1 MSFSRLARHLLSAAS
16 AVALLAAAPAIAK
29 PGDFRSGQHDGF
41 ARIVF
46 EFAKPTAV
54 EATATATQLTLRFAE
69 PWTGDPAALR
79 RTGDGLANG
88 RLSDDR
94 RSVIFD
100 LRRPVTLRSFN
111 SEASS
116 VIDLIDAPAGARPAA
131 PAQPVPAQPAPAA
144 PAAVAPPVAP
154 PAATRA
160 PTPAA
165 IPAPAFEPS
174 DPKLS
179 VRIGQHPTYTRF
191 AFDWPRETP
200 YRVTTEASGVRITFD
215 QRAAVDAARLRPML
229 PKSIPDVLAQPT
241 PDGGL
246 SVLLSTV
253 PDAPTRHFKN
263 GQSIVLDVL
272 IPPNRDPGP
281 LQSLSAAPPPAARPA
296 ATVAAAAVAPAPVAP
311 APAAPA
317 VVAAPTQ
324 PTQSAALANPI
335 AVPASPPQP
344 TSLNAAPAM
353 GSPSGQVPLR
363 NETRPPPPAAVNI
376 PVVFAQT
383 PGGPRLR
390 FALPA
395 TTPVA
400 VFVRGEYA
408 YVVFDRPIGFDLAA
422 FGRGPAR
429 AIQPEPVVT
438 TDGSALRFK
447 IAAGANPRA
456 ARDNEGW
463 MITVTAE
470 PRKPATA
477 APLVVDGSPVTGRVS
492 VTLRDVGSV
501 VTIPDPEL
509 GDMMRVIPTSAPGVG
524 VDGGRQFA
532 QFTLLPTSQGVA
544 AVGVADGIGV
554 TTSGNG
560 VEIGRTGGLLLSR
573 EAMRPGAGVASV
585 FDFRRWREP
594 DVDFVE
600 TRQSLVTKST
610 EADPSRRAM
619 ARFELAQFLMA
630 RDHAADAVG
639 VLDLIANDDRLL
651 ATDPALRALRGA
663 GRVMLEDG
671 DAAAADFADPVLMR
685 DPALAVWRG
694 AAAGLRDQW
703 SEADQEFSK
712 AGAIPTTYSPGMQ
725 EALGLL
731 KAEAAGRAGDLTR
744 VRQAIDPLIRAE
756 TPFTVR
762 ARAEFIRA
770 DALAR
775 RGDKRAALP
784 IYDRLA
790 DSDDLWARAHAEYA
804 RVILRSAMR
813 PEEGGITP
821 AVAIDRLE
829 QLRFVWSGDK
839 LQYDLLRRLGE
850 LQIENGDIRNG
861 LSRLREAVAF
871 FPTNPGNPAIQAK
884 MTDVFADLYDP
895 RSSRQLPAVTAL
907 SLFDQNRDLIPS
919 GPRGDQLIQ
928 NLSDRLVELDLLDR
942 AGELLQHQIRNRLKG
957 EDKAR
962 VGAKLAFLRLLDKR
976 PADAL
981 RALGESAEPEVS
993 RILQSD
999 REHLRAR
1006 ALMEMDKE
1014 VEALQVLV
1022 GDDSPDAEQL
1032 RSEIYARKQDW
1043 PMAAV
1048 ALSKLAGDPNQTPLV
1063 PERQRTVLN
1072 LAVAYAL
1079 ANDSAGLKKVAQSF
1093 GPAMETGG
1101 NADAFKLVTSAPASN
1116 GGRPRAPVDQADLT
1130 RRFQEAQQFQS
1141 FMTNYSKKL
1150 RESAQPLAAVN

>member
-1 MSFSRLARHLLSAAS
+1 MSFSRFARHLLSAAS
-16 AVALLAAAPAIAK
+16 VVALLAAAPAVAK
-29 PGDFRSGQHDGF
+29 PGDFRSGRHDGF

-54 EATATATQLTLRFAE
+54 EATATATQLTIRFAE

-79 RTGDGLANG
+79 RAGDGLANG

-111 SEASS
+111 SEAAS
-116 VIDLIDAPAGARPAA
+116 VIDLIDVPANARPPAA
-131 PAQPVPAQPAPAA
+131 PPPAAA
-144 PAAVAPPVAP
+144 PAAAPAPVANQTTP
-154 PAATRA
+154 SPATAQAA
-160 PTPAA
+160 P
-165 IPAPAFEPS
+165 PAFEPG
-174 DPKLS
+174 DPNLS

-191 AFDWPRETP
+191 AFDWPRETG
-200 YRVTTEASGVRITFD
+200 YRVTTEAAGVRITFD
-215 QRAAVDAARLRPML
+215 QRAAMDVARLRPML
-229 PKSIPDVLAQPT
+229 PKSIPDALAQRT
-241 PDGGL
+241 PEGGVSL
-246 SVLLSTV
+246 LLSTV
-253 PDAPTRHFKN
+253 PDAPTRHFRN
-263 GQSIVLDVL
+263 GRSIVLDVM

-281 LQSLSAAPPPAARPA
+281 LQSLAAAPPPRAAAP
-296 ATVAAAAVAPAPVAP
+296 VAAAPVAPAPVA
-311 APAAPA
+311 AAPA
-317 VVAAPTQ
+317 QTTAPSAPVQAA
-324 PTQSAALANPI
+324 AAPI
-335 AVPASPPQP
+335 AVPPSPPQP
-344 TSLNAAPAM
+344 TSMNAAPGLGPA
-353 GSPSGQVPLR
+353 SGQVPIR
-363 NETRPPPPAAVNI
+363 NETPPPPPPAVTI
-376 PVVFAQT
+376 PVVFATT

-390 FALPA
+390 FPLPA

-400 VFVRGEYA
+400 VFVRGGYA

-438 TDGSALRFK
+438 PEGSALRFK
-447 IAAGANPRA
+447 IAPGANPRA
-456 ARDNEGW
+456 ARDAEGW
-463 MITVTAE
+463 MITITTE

-477 APLVVDGSPVTGRVS
+477 APLVVEGSPATGRVS

-501 VTIPDPEL
+501 VTIPDPEF
-509 GDMMRVIPTSAPGVG
+509 GDMMRVIPTAAPGVG

-573 EAMRPGAGVASV
+573 EALRPGSGVASV
-585 FDFRRWREP
+585 FDFKRWREP

-600 TRQSLVTKST
+600 TRQSLVTKAT

-630 RDHAADAVG
+630 RDHAADSIG

-663 GRVMLEDG
+663 ARVMLEDG
-671 DAAAADFADPVLMR
+671 QAAAADFADPVLMR

-694 AAAGLRDQW
+694 ASAALRDQW
-703 SEADQEFSK
+703 TEADQEFSK
-712 AGAIPTTYSPGMQ
+712 AGAIPVGYSPGMQ
-725 EALGLL
+725 QNLGLL

-756 TPFTVR
+756 TPFAAR

-790 DSDDLWARAHAEYA
+790 ESDDLWARAHSEYA
-804 RVILRSAMR
+804 RIILRSAMR

-821 AVAIDRLE
+821 AAAIDRLE

-871 FPTNPGNPAIQAK
+871 FPNNPGNPAIQAK

-907 SLFDQNRDLIPS
+907 SLFDQNRDLIPQ

-981 RALGESAEPEVS
+981 RALSESAEPEVS
-993 RILQSD
+993 QILRLD
-999 REHLRAR
+999 REHLRSR
-1006 ALMEMDKE
+1006 ALMEMDKDA
-1014 VEALQVLV
+1014 EALQALV

-1043 PMAAV
+1043 PMAAA
-1048 ALSKLAGDPNQTPLV
+1048 ALAKLAGDPNQTPLP

-1079 ANDSAGLKKVAQSF
+1079 ANDAVGLRKVAQSF
-1093 GPAMETGG
+1093 GPAMETSA
-1101 NADAFKLVTSAPASN
+1101 NADAFKLVTSAPSN
-1116 GGRPRAPVDQADLT
+1116 TGTRPRGPIDQADLT

-1150 RESAQPLAAVN
+1150 RETNQPIASVN

>member
-1 MSFSRLARHLLSAAS
+1 MSFSRLARRLLTAAS
-16 AVALLAAAPAIAK
+16 AVALLAAAPALAK

-54 EATATATQLTLRFAE
+54 EANASATQLTLRFAE

-79 RTGDGLANG
+79 RAGDGLANG

-100 LRRPVTLRSFN
+100 LRRPVTLRSFT

-131 PAQPVPAQPAPAA
+131 TQPAPAA
-144 PAAVAPPVAP
+144 AVAPAAAP
-154 PAATRA
+154 APA

-165 IPAPAFEPS
+165 AATPAFEPG
-174 DPKLS
+174 DPNLS

-191 AFDWPRETP
+191 AFDWPRETG
-200 YRVTTEASGVRITFD
+200 YRVTTDASGVRITFD
-215 QRAAVDAARLRPML
+215 QRAAVDVARLRPML
-229 PKSIPDVLAQPT
+229 PKSIPDVLAQRT
-241 PDGGL
+241 TEGGL
-246 SVLLSTV
+246 SVQLSTV

-281 LQSLSAAPPPAARPA
+281 LQKLNPAQSPA
-296 ATVAAAAVAPAPVAP
+296 ATRAADAPAAVAPAAVAP
-311 APAAPA
+311 AA
-317 VVAAPTQ
+317 VSPAPTTAASAPTTPSQ
-324 PTQSAALANPI
+324 PTQMAAAANPI
-335 AVPASPPQP
+335 AVPPSPPQP
-344 TSLNAAPAM
+344 TSLNAAPAA
-353 GSPSGQVPLR
+353 GLAGGQVPLR
-363 NETRPPPPAAVNI
+363 NETPQPPPAAVTI

-400 VFVRGEYA
+400 VFVRGDFA

-438 TDGSALRFK
+438 PNGSALRFK

-456 ARDNEGW
+456 ARDGEGW
-463 MITVTAE
+463 MITVTTE

-477 APLVVDGSPVTGRVS
+477 APLVVDGSAATGRVS

-509 GDMMRVIPTSAPGVG
+509 GDMMRVIPTAAPGVG

-544 AVGVADGIGV
+544 AVGVADGVGV

-573 EAMRPGAGVASV
+573 EALRPGAGVASV
-585 FDFRRWREP
+585 FDFKRWREP

-600 TRQSLVTKST
+600 TRQSLVTKAT

-630 RDHAADAVG
+630 RDHAADAIG

-663 GRVMLEDG
+663 ARVMLEDG
-671 DAAAADFADPVLMR
+671 QAAAADFADPVLMR
-685 DPALAVWRG
+685 DPALATWRG

-703 SEADQEFSK
+703 SEADQEFTK
-712 AGAIPTTYSPGMQ
+712 GGAIPSSYSPGMH

-790 DSDDLWARAHAEYA
+790 ESDDLWARAHAEYA

-813 PEEGGITP
+813 PEEGGISP

-907 SLFDQNRDLIPS
+907 SLFDQNRDLIPT

-981 RALGESAEPEVS
+981 RALGESAEPELS

-1014 VEALQVLV
+1014 ADALQVLV

-1048 ALSKLAGDPNQTPLV
+1048 ALSKLAGDPNQTPLP

-1093 GPAMETGG
+1093 GPAMEMGG
-1101 NADAFKLVTSAPASN
+1101 NADAFKLVTSAPANTS
-1116 GGRPRAPVDQADLT
+1116 GRPRAPIDQADLT

-1150 RESAQPLAAVN
+1150 REANQPVAAVN

>member
-1 MSFSRLARHLLSAAS
+1 MSMSRSARRWLQAAS
-16 AVALLAAAPAIAK
+16 TVALLAFVGSDAAAK

-46 EFAKPTAV
+46 EFAKPTPV
-54 EATATATQLTLRFAE
+54 EATASATQLTLRFSE
-69 PWTGDPAALR
+69 PWVGEAASLR
-79 RTGDGLANG
+79 RAGEGLANG

-100 LRRPVTLRSFN
+100 LRRPVTLRSFT
-111 SEASS
+111 SEAST
-116 VIDLIDAPAGARPAA
+116 VVDLIEAPAGAKPATPTTPPAPASVAQAPAAAAPVA
-131 PAQPVPAQPAPAA
+131 PAQ
-144 PAAVAPPVAP
+144 AVSEPGD
-154 PAATRA
+154 
-160 PTPAA
+160 PT
-165 IPAPAFEPS
+165 
-174 DPKLS
+174 LS
-179 VRIGQHPTYTRF
+179 VRIGQHPTFTRF
-191 AFDWPRETP
+191 VFDWPRDTG
-200 YRVTTEASGVRITFD
+200 YRVATEASGVRITFD
-215 QRAAVDAARLRPML
+215 QRAALDVNRLRPLL
-229 PKSIPDVLAQPT
+229 PKSIPDALAQRSGE
-241 PDGGL
+241 GGL
-246 SVLLSTV
+246 SLLFATV

-263 GQSIVLDVL
+263 GNSIVLDVMV
-272 IPPNRDPGP
+272 PPGREPGP
-281 LQSLSAAPPPAARPA
+281 MPALVAATVPPAAPPTAPAPIVPAPVIPAPIAGAPA
-296 ATVAAAAVAPAPVAP
+296 ATP
-311 APAAPA
+311 PA
-317 VVAAPTQ
+317 VVAATSTP
-324 PTQSAALANPI
+324 
-335 AVPASPPQP
+335 VPASAAPSQA
-344 TSLNAAPAM
+344 TSLNAAPSL
-353 GSPSGQVPLR
+353 GLSGGAVPLK
-363 NETRPPPPAAVNI
+363 NETPPPPQPAINI

-400 VFVRGEYA
+400 VFVRGEFA

-429 AIQPEPVVT
+429 AIQPEQVVT
-438 TDGSALRFK
+438 PEGSALRFK

-456 ARDNEGW
+456 ARDAEGW
-463 MITVTAE
+463 MVTVTNE
-470 PRKPATA
+470 PRKPATS
-477 APLVVDGSPVTGRVS
+477 APLVVDGSPATGRVG
-492 VTLRDVGSV
+492 VTLRDLGAI
-501 VTIPDPEL
+501 VTLPDPEL

-524 VDGGRQFA
+524 VEGGRQFA

-544 AVGVADGIGV
+544 VTGIADGIGV
-554 TTSGNG
+554 TTNGTG

-573 EAMRPGAGVASV
+573 EALRPGAGVASV
-585 FDFRRWREP
+585 FDFKRWREP
-594 DVDFVE
+594 DIEFVE
-600 TRQSLVTKST
+600 TRQSLVTKAS
-610 EADPSRRAM
+610 EADPSRRSM

-630 RDHAADAVG
+630 RDHAADAIG
-639 VLDLIANDDRLL
+639 VLDLIGNDDRLL

-663 GRVMLEDG
+663 ARVMLEDG
-671 DAAAADFADPVLMR
+671 PSAAADFADPVLSR

-694 AAAGLRDQW
+694 AAAALRDQW

-712 AGAIPTTYSPGMQ
+712 AGAIPASFSPGMHQ
-725 EALGLL
+725 TLGLL
-731 KAEAAGRAGDLTR
+731 KAEAAGRAGDLSR

-756 TPFTVR
+756 TPFAVR

-804 RVILRSAMR
+804 RILLRSAMR
-813 PEEGGITP
+813 PEEGGISP

-871 FPTNPGNPAIQAK
+871 FPANPENPAVQAK
-884 MTDVFADLYDP
+884 MADVFADLYDP
-895 RSSRQLPAVTAL
+895 RSTRQLPAVTAL
-907 SLFDQNRDLIPS
+907 SLFDQNRDLIPP

-928 NLSDRLVELDLLDR
+928 NLADRLVELDLLDR

-981 RALGESAEPEVS
+981 KALSESAEPDLS
-993 RILQSD
+993 KPLQSD
-999 REHLRAR
+999 REKLRAR

-1014 VEALQVLV
+1014 AEAIQVLA

-1043 PMAAV
+1043 PLAAV
-1048 ALSKLAGDPNQTPLV
+1048 ALTKLAGDPTKDAFP
-1063 PERQRTVLN
+1063 PERQRIVLN

-1079 ANDSAGLKKVAQSF
+1079 ANDPAGLKKVGDAF
-1093 GPAMETGG
+1093 GPAMGASENG
-1101 NADAFKLVTSAPASN
+1101 DAFKLVTSVSPNA
-1116 GGRPRAPVDQADLT
+1116 GGRPRAPTDQADLT

-1141 FMTNYSKKL
+1141 FMTNYSKRL
-1150 RESAQPLAAVN
+1150 REGSRPVASVN

>member
-1 MSFSRLARHLLSAAS
+1 MSFSRLARRLLSAAS
-16 AVALLAAAPAIAK
+16 AVALLAAAPAVAK
-29 PGDFRSGQHDGF
+29 PGDFRSGQHEGF

-54 EATATATQLTLRFAE
+54 EANASATQLTLRFAE

-79 RTGDGLANG
+79 RAGEGLANG

-116 VIDLIDAPAGARPAA
+116 VIDLIDAPAGAKPAAA
-131 PAQPVPAQPAPAA
+131 PAPTPV
-144 PAAVAPPVAP
+144 V
-154 PAATRA
+154 AAT
-160 PTPAA
+160 
-165 IPAPAFEPS
+165 PAFEPG
-174 DPKLS
+174 DPNLS
-179 VRIGQHPTYTRF
+179 VRIGQHPSYTRF
-191 AFDWPRETP
+191 VFDWPRETG
-200 YRVTTEASGVRITFD
+200 YRVTTEAAGVRITFD
-215 QRAAVDAARLRPML
+215 QRAAVDVARLRPML
-229 PKSIPDVLAQPT
+229 PKSIPNALAQRT
-241 PDGGL
+241 PEGGL
-246 SVLLSTV
+246 SLLLSTV

-281 LQSLSAAPPPAARPA
+281 LQSLNAAPPPAAMR
-296 ATVAAAAVAPAPVAP
+296 AAAAVAPAAVAP
-311 APAAPA
+311 AAVTPAPTAAAPA
-317 VVAAPTQ
+317 PTAPSQATQMAAT
-324 PTQSAALANPI
+324 ANPI
-335 AVPASPPQP
+335 AVPPSPPQP
-344 TSLNAAPAM
+344 TSLNAAPGVGLA
-353 GSPSGQVPLR
+353 GGQVPLR
-363 NETRPPPPAAVNI
+363 NETPPPPPAAVNI

-438 TDGSALRFK
+438 PDGSALRFK

-456 ARDNEGW
+456 ARDGEGW
-463 MITVTAE
+463 MVTITTE

-477 APLVVDGSPVTGRVS
+477 APLVVDGSPATGRVS

-509 GDMMRVIPTSAPGVG
+509 GDMMRVIPTAAPGVG

-573 EAMRPGAGVASV
+573 EALRPGAGVASV
-585 FDFRRWREP
+585 FDFKRWREP

-630 RDHAADAVG
+630 RDHAADAIG

-651 ATDPALRALRGA
+651 ANDPALRALRGA
-663 GRVMLEDG
+663 ARVMLEDG
-671 DAAAADFADPVLMR
+671 QAAAADFADPVLMR

-703 SEADQEFSK
+703 AEADQEFSK
-712 AGAIPTTYSPGMQ
+712 GGAIPTSYSPGMQ

-790 DSDDLWARAHAEYA
+790 ESDDLWARAHAEYA

-813 PEEGGITP
+813 PEEGGIAP

-839 LQYDLLRRLGE
+839 LQYDLLRSLGE

-871 FPTNPGNPAIQAK
+871 FPTNPGNPAVQAK

-907 SLFDQNRDLIPS
+907 SLFDQNRDLIPA

-981 RALGESAEPEVS
+981 RALGESAEPELS

-1014 VEALQVLV
+1014 ADALQVLV

-1043 PMAAV
+1043 PMAAA
-1048 ALSKLAGDPNQTPLV
+1048 ALSKLAGDPNQTPL
-1063 PERQRTVLN
+1063 PEERQRTVLN

-1079 ANDSAGLKKVAQSF
+1079 ANDSAGLKRVAQSF
-1093 GPAMETGG
+1093 GPAMEAGG
-1101 NADAFKLVTSAPASN
+1101 NADAFKLVTSAPTNA
-1116 GGRPRAPVDQADLT
+1116 GGRPRAPIDQADLT

-1150 RESAQPLAAVN
+1150 RESNQPAAAVN